1 MEKRENGYSREEFQE
16 FLKKKI
22 LKSFFGDRKKRTIK
36 ETKNNMLL
44 SCIAGILYI
53 GIAVFLFI

>member
-1 MEKRENGYSREEFQE
+1 MGNNGYSREEFQD

-36 ETKNNMLL
+36 ETKNGILY
-44 SCIAGILYI
+44 SCIAGFLYI
-53 GIAVFLFI
+53 GIAVFIII